1 MKALRTF
8 LLPAL
13 AGLVAVTPCRADVL
27 APYQAVYEV
36 AHGKMMLG
44 DTTFTLAPEPDAGKD
59 CHVLK
64 GLAQPMGLAALLTAP
79 MHEESHFCIEN
90 GQLRSMS
97 YHVERKGGGKNDNYS
112 LSFDWGNRMVTTEGE
127 EPRELPA
134 GGLDRSVMEIALRR
148 ELQRSGDRLPTE
160 PFVFLRVEDDEIK
173 PFSLQVT
180 GRETV
185 TTPVGQFETIR
196 VERVNDP
203 RRKFRIWLA
212 PELAYLAVKI
222 ESQKDEKAVMRMI
235 LRDLPLNP
243 VAPPPPSQP

>member
-1 MKALRTF
+1 MTRF
-8 LLPAL
+8 SLPP
-13 AGLVAVTPCRADVL
+13 LVAAALLVWAIPAAADVL
-27 APYQAVYEV
+27 MPYRAVYEV

-44 DTTFTLAPEPDAGKD
+44 DTTFSLTPDPDAGKD

-64 GLAQPMGLAALLTAP
+64 GLAQPMGLAALLSAP
-79 MHEESHFCIEN
+79 MHEESHFCVEN

-97 YHVERKGGGKNDNYS
+97 YRVQRDGGGKNDNYS
-112 LSFDWGNRMVTTEGE
+112 LSFDWGNRMVTTEGQ
-127 EPRELPA
+127 EPRELPP
-134 GGLDRSVMEIALRR
+134 GGLDRSVMELALRH
-148 ELQRSGDRLPTE
+148 ELERSGDKLPTE

-173 PFSLQVT
+173 PFSLQVK

-212 PELAYLAVKI
+212 PQLAYLAVKI
-222 ESQKDEKAVMRMI
+222 ESQKDDKPVMRMV
-235 LRDLPLNP
+235 LHELPLSP
-243 VAPPPPSQP
+243 MAGAEKP